1 MSADQ
6 PIVSVRG
13 VGKNFGEIAALRGVD
28 LDVTEGE
35 VVCIIGPSGCGKS
48 TLLKTINWLERPD
61 AGTIYVNGEQVGETV
76 DANGR
81 VRPRPESEVNALRA
95 RVGMLFQNFN
105 VWPNMSTLENVV
117 RPQTVVLRRSREE
130 AEAISLSLLDRVG
143 LGNQIN
149 QWPESLSG
157 GQLQRVALAR
167 AMAMEPIVML
177 LDEPTASLDP
187 EMVGEVL
194 AAFREL
200 ANDGMTMIV
209 VTHELGFAKSV
220 ADRIIFME
228 AGYIV
233 EEGVP
238 EQIMNAPQTDR
249 LKQYLDMLVHV

>member
-1 MSADQ
+1 MNTHQ
-6 PIVSVRG
+6 PFVSVRG
-13 VGKNFGEIAALRGVD
+13 IEKRFGNIAALRGVD
-28 LDVTEGE
+28 LDVAEGE

-61 AGTIYVNGEQVGETV
+61 AGAVYVSGAQIGETV
-76 DANGR
+76 DENGR
-81 VRPRPESEVNALRA
+81 TRSRPESEINALRA

-117 RPQTVVLRRSREE
+117 RPQTVVLQRPRGE
-130 AEAISLSLLDRVG
+130 AERIALSLLDRVG
-143 LGNQIN
+143 LSSQIH

-167 AMAMEPIVML
+167 ALAMEPIVML

-194 AAFREL
+194 AAFRRL
-200 ANDGMTMIV
+200 VDDGMTMII

-220 ADRIIFME
+220 ADRIVFME
-228 AGYIV
+228 AGNIV
-233 EEGVP
+233 EEGSP
-238 EQIMNAPQTDR
+238 EILREPRTDR

>member
-1 MSADQ
+1 MKSDRPFVSA
-6 PIVSVRG
+6 RG
-13 VGKNFGEIAALRGVD
+13 VKKSFGEIAALRGVD
-28 LDVTEGE
+28 LDVAEGE

-61 AGTIYVNGEQVGETV
+61 AGVIYVNGEQVGETV
-76 DANGR
+76 DEKGR
-81 VRPRPESEVNALRA
+81 TRSRPESEINALRA

-105 VWPNMSTLENVV
+105 VWPNMNTLENVV
-117 RPQTVVLRRSREE
+117 RPQTVVLRRSRAE
-130 AEAISLSLLDRVG
+130 AEAISLALLERVG
-143 LGNQIN
+143 LSRQID
-149 QWPESLSG
+149 QWPDSLSG

-167 AMAMEPIVML
+167 AMAMDPIVML

-194 AAFREL
+194 SAFRQL

-228 AGYIV
+228 AGNIV
-233 EEGVP
+233 EMGAP
-238 EQIMNAPQTDR
+238 EQMLRSPQTDR

>member
-1 MSADQ
+1 MNAHQ
-6 PIVSVRG
+6 PFVSVRR
-13 VGKNFGEIAALRGVD
+13 VEKSFGKITALRGVD
-28 LDVTEGE
+28 FDVAEGE

-61 AGTIYVNGEQVGETV
+61 AGTVYINGEQVGETV
-76 DANGR
+76 DENGR
-81 VRPRPESEVNALRA
+81 TRSRAESEINALRA

-105 VWPNMSTLENVV
+105 VWTNMSTLENVV
-117 RPQTVVLRRSREE
+117 RPQTVVLRRSRAE
-130 AEAISLSLLDRVG
+130 AEAISLALLDRVG
-143 LGNQIN
+143 LSGQIH

-167 AMAMEPIVML
+167 ALAMDPIVML

-194 AAFREL
+194 AAFRQL
-200 ANDGMTMIV
+200 ADDGMTMII

-220 ADRIIFME
+220 ADRVIFME
-228 AGYIV
+228 AGNIV
-233 EEGVP
+233 EMGAP
-238 EQIMNAPQTDR
+238 EQMLRAPRTDR